1 MQRLSVILVFMGL
14 ALATQVR
21 QNVVFCKVS
30 EVTTARSCWS
40 LTFVIDLNPY
50 VTVMKTVEGNINNLL
65 GVIQAVV
72 ENRAPGTN
80 GLVNDFRG
88 LDNELKTLRETYFG
102 VNTRLGEYHA
112 LHTRTRRSLVPF
124 IGQAFSFLFGTVSEG
139 DLGAIRQNLHILRN
153 NQVELAHVVQE
164 SMSLINVSRARIAED
179 RQTLNLIVSDMG
191 ALNDQI
197 VNVTQR
203 LDNRIFQLETLLPM
217 YLQLDSMVEEIKQSL
232 QKALIYVEHL
242 QLQLNMLSIGKLSPS
257 IISPLKLRDLLVD
270 IQTRISAP
278 LRLPGDPKA
287 DLWHFYKTLTCT
299 TIVEEDEILVV
310 VPAPLLDSNDDF
322 DVYRV
327 HNLPIPFNSSDGVM
341 SGSVASYR
349 LEAGAIAVNTQR
361 TNFVLLTRKELRLFF
376 PQTRA
381 RCTRSV

>member
-1 MQRLSVILVFMGL
+1 MQRLSFILVLLGL

-21 QNVVFCKVS
+21 QNVVFRKVS
-30 EVTTARSCWS
+30 EVTTTRSRWS

-65 GVIQAVV
+65 GVIQTVV

-102 VNTRLGEYHA
+102 INARLGEYHA

-139 DLGAIRQNLHILRN
+139 DLGAIKQNLHILRN

-164 SMSLINVSRARIAED
+164 SLSLINVSRARIAED

-203 LDNRIFQLETLLPM
+203 LDNPIFQLEMLLPM
-217 YLQLDSMVEEIKQSL
+217 YLQLDSMVEEIKHSA
-232 QKALIYVEHL
+232 KGSDVCRAPPATTEHVEHR
-242 QLQLNMLSIGKLSPS
+242 QAVTEYNIPTQATGPFGRHTDQNFRTTQVAG
-257 IISPLKLRDLLVD
+257 
-270 IQTRISAP
+270 
-278 LRLPGDPKA
+278 GPK
-287 DLWHFYKTLTCT
+287 
-299 TIVEEDEILVV
+299 
-310 VPAPLLDSNDDF
+310 S
-322 DVYRV
+322 
-327 HNLPIPFNSSDGVM
+327 
-341 SGSVASYR
+341 
-349 LEAGAIAVNTQR
+349 
-361 TNFVLLTRKELRLFF
+361 
-376 PQTRA
+376 
-381 RCTRSV
+381 RSLAFL